1 MKSMANIYVFY
12 KTSMFVFFIKPGSA
26 FVPDHS
32 ENKDF
37 WFALVCSTLSGP
49 QDEKSH
55 KWLGLDILR
64 VDRFI

>member
-1 MKSMANIYVFY
+1 LFLIIVK
-12 KTSMFVFFIKPGSA
+12 
-26 FVPDHS
+26 
-32 ENKDF
+32 NKDF